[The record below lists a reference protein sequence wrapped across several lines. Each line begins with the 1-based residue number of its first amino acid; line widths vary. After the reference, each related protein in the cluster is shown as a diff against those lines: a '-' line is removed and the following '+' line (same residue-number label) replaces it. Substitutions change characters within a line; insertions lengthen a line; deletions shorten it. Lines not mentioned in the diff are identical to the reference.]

1 MIPYEQYRKFI
12 EVDEAEILARFDRLQ
27 KRMEE
32 ANREYSDEEV
42 ENDLREA
49 TAVVRA
55 RKRKTR
61 NG

>member
-42 ENDLREA
+42 QNDLREA

-55 RKRKTR
+55 RKRKTENR
-61 NG
+61 